1 MQANANISNFIFAC
15 MDVIRGMFA
24 ELANGGCLLDVSE
37 PAYIWATIWE
47 ATIIDAEKNSIAW
60 IFLQSF
66 YRTLVRSLATL
77 VTH

>member
-1 MQANANISNFIFAC
+1 MYLRYVD
-15 MDVIRGMFA
+15 M
-24 ELANGGCLLDVSE
+24 SE

-47 ATIIDAEKNSIAW
+47 ATLIDAEKNSIAW